1 MKKVKCEEAVHPHI
15 STKNAPKDIIL
26 NTKNEIFGEI
36 SQLPKSKGKT
46 QNGKFVQFAKN
57 LNKQATKFILCHN
70 LGLFALFVQ

>member
-1 MKKVKCEEAVHPHI
+1 MEKGGNVRKRCTHI
-15 STKNAPKDIIL
+15 FRQKNALKDIIL

-57 LNKQATKFILCHN
+57 FDENVTKYIYCCKLKPKV
-70 LGLFALFVQ
+70 L